1 MNIEHLLSRERRKD
15 YGCNEFA
22 CEAWQF
28 ITGEDLRQRLDH
40 FLNGKGKFER
50 LDEPISPCIA
60 FFKWNN
66 RSSTHVGLFFD
77 NKILHL
83 GLRGAQLAP
92 LQIVESAFLSVEYFR

>member
-1 MNIEHLLSRERRKD
+1 MNIEHLLSRERTRN

-28 ITGEDLRQRLDH
+28 ITGEDLRQRLDN
-40 FLNGKGKFER
+40 FLNRNGAFER
-50 LDEPISPCIA
+50 LNEPISPCIA

-92 LQIVESAFLSVEYFR
+92 LQIVESGFLSVEYFR